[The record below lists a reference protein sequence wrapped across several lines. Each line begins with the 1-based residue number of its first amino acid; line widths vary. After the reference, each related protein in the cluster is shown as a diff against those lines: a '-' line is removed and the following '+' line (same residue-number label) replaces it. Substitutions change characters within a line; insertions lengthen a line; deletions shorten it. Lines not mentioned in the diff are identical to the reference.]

1 MVASQKLRFMVGLKP
16 TINNSLNTEEDALP
30 QIDLVLE
37 GWSVNLDQGRAAFC
51 GVTLIRGTKN
61 ILVDVAHVGRRSL
74 LVESLGRLGLQ
85 PSDIDTVVLTHSHW
99 DHILNADVFKN
110 AEFLLHPWEVEY
122 AKSPHPGDWA
132 TPDYT
137 WTILER
143 CRIREV
149 QEGAEIDDGVRV
161 ILTPGHTRGS
171 ISLVVQQNNGPVV
184 VCGDALPTAR
194 TALDECPYLVF
205 WDVDDARRSARKILD
220 SGEVLYPG
228 HDRPFR
234 IAGGQVAYIDPPR
247 SLQITAGLDET
258 GPPISVQLAAGEAR
272 PVQIEGLAVER
283 QSARK

>member
-1 MVASQKLRFMVGLKP
+1 M
-16 TINNSLNTEEDALP
+16 P

-37 GWSVNLDQGRAAFC
+37 GWSVSMDQGRAAFC

-74 LVESLGRLGLQ
+74 LIESLGKLGLQ

-110 AEFLLHPWEVEY
+110 AEFLLHPWEIEY
-122 AKSPHPGDWA
+122 AKSPHPKDWA

-143 CRIREV
+143 CRIREI
-149 QEGAEIDDGVRV
+149 QEGEEVDDGVSV

-171 ISLVVQQNNGPVV
+171 ISLVVQQGDSSLV
-184 VCGDALPTAR
+184 VCGDALPNAH
-194 TALDECPYLVF
+194 TALEECPYLIF
-205 WDVDDARRSARKILD
+205 WDEDDARRSARKILD
-220 SGEVLYPG
+220 AADVLYPG

-234 IAGGQVAYIDPPR
+234 IAGGRVSYLQPP
-247 SLQITAGLDET
+247 STLTVTAGLDPM
-258 GPPISVQLAAGEAR
+258 GPPCSVVLSGGGFAPIQL
-272 PVQIEGLAVER
+272 EGLAVER
-283 QSARK
+283 RAAAQTRNA

>member
-1 MVASQKLRFMVGLKP
+1 MPR
-16 TINNSLNTEEDALP
+16 
-30 QIDLVLE
+30 IDLILE
-37 GWSVNLDQGRAAFC
+37 GWSVNMDQGRAAFC
-51 GVTLIRGTKN
+51 GVTLIRGSKN

-74 LVESLGRLGLQ
+74 LIENLRKLGLE

-110 AEFLLHPWEVEY
+110 AEFLLHPWEIEY
-122 AKSPHPGDWA
+122 AKAPHPQDWA

-149 QEGAEIDDGVRV
+149 QEGDEVDDGVRV

-171 ISLVVQQNNGPVV
+171 ISLVVQQADSSLV

-194 TALDECPYLVF
+194 TALDECPYLIF
-205 WDVDDARRSARKILD
+205 WDEDDARRSARKILD
-220 SGEVLYPG
+220 AADVLYPG

-234 IAGGQVAYIDPPR
+234 IAGGHVSYLQPPSR
-247 SLQITAGLDET
+247 LLVTAGLDPM
-258 GPPISVQLAAGEAR
+258 GPPCSVVLAGADSP
-272 PVQIEGLAVER
+272 PVRLEGLALER
-283 QSARK
+283 RAARGLPRLSTDA

>member
-1 MVASQKLRFMVGLKP
+1 M
-16 TINNSLNTEEDALP
+16 P

-61 ILVDVAHVGRRSL
+61 ILVDVAHVGRRPIL
-74 LVESLGRLGLQ
+74 IESLRRLGLE
-85 PSDIDTVVLTHSHW
+85 PADIDTVVLTHSHW

-110 AEFLLHPWEVEY
+110 AEFLLHPWEIEY
-122 AKSPHPGDWA
+122 AKSPHPRDWA

-149 QEGAEIDDGVRV
+149 QEGDEVDDGVSV

-171 ISLVVQQNNGPVV
+171 ISLVAQQGNGQVV
-184 VCGDALPTAR
+184 VCGDALPTAQ
-194 TALDECPYLVF
+194 TALEECPSLIF

-220 SGEVLYPG
+220 AGQVLYPG

-234 IAGGQVAYIDPPR
+234 IAAGRVSYLDVPS
-247 SLQITAGLDET
+247 SLQMSVGLDP
-258 GPPISVQLAAGEAR
+258 GAPAVSVVLTPGQAR
-272 PVQIEGLAVER
+272 PAQLEGLAVER
-283 QSARK
+283 QASRAANA

>member
-1 MVASQKLRFMVGLKP
+1 MAM
-16 TINNSLNTEEDALP
+16 P

-61 ILVDVAHVGRRSL
+61 ILVDVAHVGRRSM
-74 LVESLGRLGLQ
+74 LVDSLRRLGLE

-110 AEFLLHPWEVEY
+110 AEFLLHPWEIEY
-122 AKSPHPGDWA
+122 AKAPHPDDWA

-143 CRIREV
+143 CNVREI
-149 QEGAEIDDGVRV
+149 QEGDEVDDGVGV

-171 ISLVVQQNNGPVV
+171 ISLVVQQGNGQVV
-184 VCGDALPTAR
+184 ICGDALPTAQ

-205 WDVDDARRSARKILD
+205 WDIDDARRSARKIIEA
-220 SGEVLYPG
+220 GEILYPG

-234 IAGGQVAYIDPPR
+234 IASGRVAYLDPPK
-247 SLQITAGLDET
+247 SIQLTVGVDAM
-258 GPPISVQLAAGEAR
+258 GPPCSVVVSPAQAHAVQL
-272 PVQIEGLAVER
+272 QGLAVER
-283 QSARK
+283 QAANKG